1 MGNMVEYSRQVKK
14 DQAVVHEE
22 QQTCEALG
30 AKLRAVRKAQGVTQA
45 QLAALVGTG
54 TRFISELENGK
65 TTAEIGK
72 TLAVIQ
78 ALGLGLFVFSP
89 WENK

>member
-1 MGNMVEYSRQVKK
+1 M
-14 DQAVVHEE
+14 VHEE
-22 QQTCEALG
+22 QKSCAELG
-30 AKLRAVRKAQGVTQA
+30 QKLRAVRKAQGVTQA

-65 TTAEIGK
+65 VSAEIGK
-72 TLAVIQ
+72 TLAVVQ

>member
-1 MGNMVEYSRQVKK
+1 M
-14 DQAVVHEE
+14 VHEE
-22 QQTCEALG
+22 QRTCKELG
-30 AKLRAVRKAQGVTQA
+30 ARLRSVRKAQGITQV

-65 TTAEIGK
+65 ASAEIGK
-72 TLAVIQ
+72 IMAVVQ
-78 ALGLGLFVFSP
+78 ALGMGMFVFSP

>member
-1 MGNMVEYSRQVKK
+1 MIEYSRKVKK
-14 DQAVVHEE
+14 DRIVVHEE

-30 AKLRAVRKAQGVTQA
+30 AKLRAVRKEQGVTQA

-65 TTAEIGK
+65 ATAEIGK